1 MSKYVDF
8 ESEIENLESLL
19 GNLEAAKV
27 DALQSEYHQYIA
39 SSLELDIEEIQ
50 SRLDELYAI
59 QDEQFAR
66 EMKELNLQYE
76 EVRL

>member
-1 MSKYVDF
+1 MKDF
-8 ESEIENLESLL
+8 EDEIEVLESVLS
-19 GNLEAAKV
+19 NIEAAIGDV
-27 DALQSEYHQYIA
+27 QDSPYHSYLAQSW
-39 SSLELDIEEIQ
+39 ELDKEEIQ